1 MSGGRDRRGFVMS
14 SPSDWALSA
23 QASMELSHAA
33 TKTDQAYLRIR
44 RRILNGEL
52 APEMSLDQEAIAA
65 ALGLST
71 TPVREALRRLES
83 ERLVI
88 NRAHRDTVV
97 APLSAAALEEVY
109 AVRLSLD
116 PLAAGM
122 AASSASAE
130 AVEQMVGLSQQ
141 TETDAEAGVLL
152 SLNRRLHRAIYVGS
166 GNQVL
171 IEVLD
176 RLWDMSDRYRM
187 ITLRNRSAAKSAVAE
202 HHDIVDAIVSRD
214 PDKAA
219 ELMREHVLQSL
230 QTMREATK
238 NSD

>member
-1 MSGGRDRRGFVMS
+1 MSAFDQWGL
-14 SPSDWALSA
+14 SP
-23 QASMELSHAA
+23 QAAMEFSQSA
-33 TKTDQAYLRIR
+33 TKTDQAYWRIR

-52 APEMSLDQEAIAA
+52 APETSLDQEAIAA
-65 ALGLST
+65 AFGLST

-97 APLSAAALEEVY
+97 APLSLAALEEVY

-122 AASSASAE
+122 AARSGSAE
-130 AVEQMVGLSQQ
+130 AIEQLVALAAQ
-141 TETDAEAGVLL
+141 TVTEADAGVLL
-152 SLNRRLHRAIYVGS
+152 SLNRGLHRAIYVAS

-176 RLWDMSDRYRM
+176 RLWDMSDRYRL
-187 ITLRNRSAAKSAVAE
+187 ITLRDRNVVKSAHAE
-202 HHDIVDAIVSRD
+202 HHDIVRAVVDRDAE
-214 PDKAA
+214 KAA

-230 QTMREATK
+230 QTMREATT
-238 NSD
+238 NPEPNTH